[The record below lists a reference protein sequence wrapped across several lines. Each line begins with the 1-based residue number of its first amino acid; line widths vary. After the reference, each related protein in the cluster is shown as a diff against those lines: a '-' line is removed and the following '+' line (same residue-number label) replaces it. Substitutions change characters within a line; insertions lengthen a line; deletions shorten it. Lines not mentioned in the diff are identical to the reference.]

1 MKTNRSSRMARNV
14 VLALAGAFI
23 FAGTVNAQGPACQGK
38 FTLPFEAQWGP
49 VSLPAGDYAF
59 TLDSTAMG
67 SRVVTVVQGQRKVAM
82 VMAQG
87 RSHGDSAKASALI
100 VTRSGG
106 RARIQAL
113 HLDELGDFF
122 YSAPKAEGLQMA
134 SAPQLIQRIP
144 VFANGKQ
151 QAIG

>member
-1 MKTNRSSRMARNV
+1 VKTNRSSRMARNV

-38 FTLPFEAQWGP
+38 FTLPFE
-49 VSLPAGDYAF
+49 
-59 TLDSTAMG
+59 
-67 SRVVTVVQGQRKVAM
+67 
-82 VMAQG
+82 
-87 RSHGDSAKASALI
+87 
-100 VTRSGG
+100 
-106 RARIQAL
+106 L

-151 QAIG
+151 QAIV